1 MMPLRYP
8 IRLTLLGTL
17 RLGIISRNMAKK
29 ILKTLK
35 LQAPAGAAT
44 PAPPLGPILGQAG
57 VNIGDFVQKFN
68 AATQEMRGDIVSV
81 LVTVFEDR
89 SYTFV
94 LKSPPASSLLT
105 KAAGIS
111 KGSGNPLKKVG
122 SITKAQLREIAER
135 KMPDL
140 NAHDIDAAMKIVA
153 GSARSM
159 GIDVK

>member
-1 MMPLRYP
+1 
-8 IRLTLLGTL
+8 
-17 RLGIISRNMAKK
+17 MAKK

-68 AATQEMRGDIVSV
+68 AATQEMRGDTVSV

-89 SYTFV
+89 SYDFI
-94 LKSPPASSLLT
+94 LKSPPVSSLIT

-140 NAHDIDAAMKIVA
+140 NAHDIDEAMKIVE

-159 GIDVK
+159 GVDVK